1 MHFRLRQAQTCLFYC
16 TVPLINRTRYCLY
29 LHLCPK
35 IVNAMKLQGC
45 ICSNL
50 KAGLSLCLSLGS
62 QPRNYSVVIHSLWF
76 YLLTHCVSVPS
87 KPIAFLELGK
97 ETALAEFVNCSNE
110 FKIIRTGAV
119 KYCIYLVSPLPG
131 AHHRTCPLCMPWGC
145 LWTAAFVT
153 TGPDSPLYPISPC
166 CCWLPKLWACFRFT
180 QAPDL
185 IPVALTWQTYFLTSL
200 AMSKG
205 DKSLA
210 PGNVKTDKSLLIP
223 IDCQHLAVC
232 SESPTSLLIGGETF
246 YILTCAA
253 WPSCAVLN
261 PLEKC
266 LQWCTTVPVTCA
278 VSFPKQLTDC
288 ARKYP
293 IHFLFFIFF

>member
-1 MHFRLRQAQTCLFYC
+1 M
-16 TVPLINRTRYCLY
+16 
-29 LHLCPK
+29 
-35 IVNAMKLQGC
+35 
-45 ICSNL
+45 
-50 KAGLSLCLSLGS
+50 
-62 QPRNYSVVIHSLWF
+62 
-76 YLLTHCVSVPS
+76 
-87 KPIAFLELGK
+87 
-97 ETALAEFVNCSNE
+97 
-110 FKIIRTGAV
+110 

-131 AHHRTCPLCMPWGC
+131 AHHHTCPLRMPWGC
-145 LWTAAFVT
+145 LLTAAFVT

-166 CCWLPKLWACFRFT
+166 CCWLPKLQACFRFT

-185 IPVALTWQTYFLTSL
+185 IPVALTWRMYFLTSL

-246 YILTCAA
+246 YILTCTA

-261 PLEKC
+261 PLEKR
-266 LQWCTTVPVTCA
+266 LQWCTYGTCKVCGAVPKA
-278 VSFPKQLTDC
+278 TD
-288 ARKYP
+288 RLRP
-293 IHFLFFIFF
+293 